1 LKKAALWAVSLVG
14 ILMIISTVDFP
25 SWGDFTSPA
34 STSMGQRFIEKS
46 YEETHTPNIVTAVLA
61 DYRGFDTMFET
72 VVVFIAG
79 LACFFIVRI
88 RKDECI
94 PDTYYYRHKTTGIVV
109 HKKQLC
115 ALPLRGSAFE
125 QVDADWAPQDVV
137 ITTICRLLIPF
148 IQIFGLYVLAH
159 GHYSPGGG
167 FQAGVLIA
175 ATFILLAISHDLR
188 TLVTRLKESTTHLI
202 SVTGVLLYFG
212 IGVSML
218 LTGHHFLDYNGLAG
232 LLGMSLS
239 SGHSLGI
246 LLVEVGVALTVAASL
261 ITIFKLLSSKGTVT
275 EGL

>member
-1 LKKAALWAVSLVG
+1 MKKAALWAVSLVG

-34 STSMGQRFIEKS
+34 SMSMAKRFIETS

-72 VVVFIAG
+72 VVVFTAA
-79 LACFFIVRI
+79 LACFFIIRI
-88 RKDECI
+88 RRDKCE
-94 PDTYYYRHKTTGIVV
+94 PDTYFYRHKATGLVV
-109 HKKQLC
+109 SKKQLC
-115 ALPLRGSAFE
+115 ALPVRGSAFE
-125 QVDADWAPQDVV
+125 RVDEDWAPQDVV
-137 ITTICRLLIPF
+137 ITTICKLLIPF

-188 TLVTRLKESTTHLI
+188 TLVTRLKESTTHLF
-202 SVTGVLLYFG
+202 SATGVLIYFG
-212 IGVSML
+212 IGASML
-218 LTGHHFLDYNGLAG
+218 LTGHHFLDYSGLAG
-232 LLGMSLS
+232 LLGMTMS

-246 LLVEVGVALTVAASL
+246 LLVETGVAFTVASALVS
-261 ITIFKLLSSKGTVT
+261 IFKLLSSKGTIT